1 MSDVLTEIAGRICD
15 DDPKYAP
22 TLSAHL
28 ARMDDAFRKRAR
40 LFFGRYV
47 AYLESAGR
55 TLDFGLECFRR
66 LRASVQE
73 ERIKFLRSG
82 RYANESFADVNRA
95 VYGNP
100 EMMQSYI
107 HGLAFAQFLWPEQY
121 RRFSFFCE
129 NLDAYRDSIDS
140 YLEVGGGHGLYVMEA
155 SQRLRPRTRFDVV
168 DISTSS
174 LELAKGVATDP
185 RIHYQLTDIFDLPD
199 RPQYDFITMGEV
211 LEHVERP
218 RELLAKIRTLLS
230 DRGHAYITTPANA
243 PMVDHIYLFRS
254 ADEIRAMLHESG
266 FSIEREVTQYA
277 ADLPVERCI
286 ALKTPLMFG
295 AFVANA

>member
-1 MSDVLTEIAGRICD
+1 VSDVLTEIAGRICG

-22 TLSAHL
+22 TLSTHL
-28 ARMDDAFRKRAR
+28 AKMDDEFRTRAQEFFDRYKAF
-40 LFFGRYV
+40 
-47 AYLESAGR
+47 LESDGK
-55 TLDFGLECFRR
+55 TLDFGLECFKR
-66 LRASVQE
+66 LRANVQE
-73 ERIKFLRSG
+73 ERFKFLRTG
-82 RYANESFADVNRA
+82 KYANESFADVNRA

-100 EMMQSYI
+100 EIMQSYM

-129 NLDAYRDSIDS
+129 HLDDYRDSVRA

-155 SQRLRPRTRFDVV
+155 VRRFREGTRFDVV

-174 LELAKGVATDP
+174 LELAGGIAKDP
-185 RIHYQLTDIFDLPD
+185 RIHYHLTDILEFPETD
-199 RPQYDFITMGEV
+199 RYDFITMGEV

-218 RELLAKIRTLLS
+218 RELLAKVRGLLAP
-230 DRGHAYITTPANA
+230 DGHAYITTPANA
-243 PMVDHIYLFRS
+243 PMVDHIHLFRS
-254 ADEIRAMLHESG
+254 ADEIRAMLRECG
-266 FSIEREVTQYA
+266 FDIEREVTQFA

-295 AFVANA
+295 AFVRKA